1 MFLIHQLFLLGLL
14 VLPYN
19 ILVGKL
25 RHPDRGGPE
34 GHRYLEEALTPELI
48 ARVFRVGAEVEW
60 DWGWSC
66 PGQATS

>member
-1 MFLIHQLFLLGLL
+1 MGRA
-14 VLPYN
+14 
-19 ILVGKL
+19 

-48 ARVFRVGAEVEW
+48 ARVFRVGAEVGW